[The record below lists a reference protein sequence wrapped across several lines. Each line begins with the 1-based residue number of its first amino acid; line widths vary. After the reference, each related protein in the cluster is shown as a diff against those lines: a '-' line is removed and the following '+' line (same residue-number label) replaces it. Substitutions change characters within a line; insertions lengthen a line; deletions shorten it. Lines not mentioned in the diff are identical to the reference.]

1 VTTRSPIEPEVRV
14 IPDDLRYTAEHEWV
28 KAVDGGVRIGIT
40 DHAQEALGDIVFV
53 TLPAL
58 GATVEAGQSLG
69 EVESTK
75 SVSDIYAPISG
86 EVTARNDV
94 LDARPELVNADP
106 YGEGWM
112 LELRPDDPAAVEA
125 LLDAA
130 SYGKLVGN

>member
-1 VTTRSPIEPEVRV
+1 V

-28 KAVDGGVRIGIT
+28 RGSGDGGTVRVGIT

-53 TLPAL
+53 TLPEV
-58 GATVEAGQSLG
+58 GTEIEAGQSLG

-86 EVTARNDV
+86 EVVARNDV

-112 LELRPDDPAAVEA
+112 IEVRPGDPADVDA

-130 SYGKLVGN
+130 AYGKLTGAQ

>member
-1 VTTRSPIEPEVRV
+1 M

-28 KAVDGGVRIGIT
+28 KGGDGSDTVRVGIT

-53 TLPAL
+53 TLPEV
-58 GATVEAGQSLG
+58 GTEIEAGQSLG

-86 EVTARNDV
+86 EVVARNDV

-112 LELRPDDPAAVEA
+112 IEVRPSEPADLDA
-125 LLDAA
+125 LLDADA
-130 SYGKLVGN
+130 YAKLTGS

>member
-1 VTTRSPIEPEVRV
+1 V
-14 IPDDLRYTAEHEWV
+14 IPHELRYTAEHEWV
-28 KAVDGGVRIGIT
+28 RTGGETVRVGIT

-53 TLPAL
+53 TLPEV
-58 GATVEAGQSLG
+58 GTEIEAGQSLG

-86 EVTARNDV
+86 EVVARNDV

-112 LELRPDDPAAVEA
+112 IEVRPSDPAAVEG
-125 LLDAA
+125 LLDAGA
-130 SYGKLVGN
+130 YAKLTGG

>member
-1 VTTRSPIEPEVRV
+1 M

-28 KAVDGGVRIGIT
+28 KAVEGGVRIGIT

-53 TLPAL
+53 TLPAV

-75 SVSDIYAPISG
+75 SVSDIYAPLPG
-86 EVTARNDV
+86 EVMARNDV

-112 LELRPDDPAAVEA
+112 VELRIADPRLIDS
-125 LLDAA
+125 LLDAVA
-130 SYGKLVGN
+130 YGTLVTGE

>member
-1 VTTRSPIEPEVRV
+1 M

-28 KAVDGGVRIGIT
+28 RSGGETVRVGIT

-53 TLPAL
+53 TLPEI
-58 GATVEAGQSLG
+58 GTEIEAGQSLG

-86 EVTARNDV
+86 EIVGRNDV

-106 YGEGWM
+106 YGDGWM
-112 LELRPDDPAAVEA
+112 IEVRPSDPSDVDA
-125 LLDAA
+125 LLDGAA
-130 SYGKLVGN
+130 YGKLTGAQ

>member
-1 VTTRSPIEPEVRV
+1 M
-14 IPDDLRYTAEHEWV
+14 IPDDLRYTAEHEWIR
-28 KAVDGGVRIGIT
+28 GGGDTVRVGIT

-53 TLPAL
+53 TLPEV
-58 GATVEAGQSLG
+58 GTEIEAGQSLG

-86 EVTARNDV
+86 EVVARNDV

-112 LELRPDDPAAVEA
+112 IEVRPTELADVDA

-130 SYGKLVGN
+130 AYAKLIGAE

>member
-1 VTTRSPIEPEVRV
+1 M

-28 KAVDGGVRIGIT
+28 KVVDSGVRVGIT

-53 TLPAL
+53 TLPAPGTEVL
-58 GATVEAGQSLG
+58 AGQPLG

-75 SVSDIYAPISG
+75 SVSDIYAPVSG
-86 EVTARNDV
+86 VVLSRNEA
-94 LDARPELVNADP
+94 LDARPELVNADT

-112 LELRPDDPAAVEA
+112 IEIAPSDPAAIDA

-130 SYGKLVGN
+130 AYASLVTASE